1 MAAVDYFLQ
10 ITGVAGESA
19 DAKHKG
25 WIDVDSWSWGEN
37 LPVPPAGGGGGGG
50 AGKVQFQDLHFVSR
64 VSKASPRLF
73 LACATGQH
81 FKEAKL
87 VGRKAGKSQQDF
99 LTFTF
104 MDVLVTGYQTGGSEG
119 GDVLP
124 GDQVSLNFAKIKFEY
139 RAHKADGTL
148 DPPISAGY
156 DVKSNKQL

>member
-10 ITGVAGESA
+10 ISGVAGEST

-37 LPVPPAGGGGGGG
+37 RPVSPAVGGGGG

-64 VSKASPRLF
+64 VSKASPKLF
-73 LACATGQH
+73 LACATGEH
-81 FKEAKL
+81 FKEARL
-87 VGRKAGKSQQDF
+87 VGRKAGKSQQEF

-104 MDVLVTGYQTGGSEG
+104 VDVLVTAYQAGGAEG
-119 GDVLP
+119 GDVQP

-139 RAHKADGTL
+139 RAQKADGSL
-148 DPPISAGY
+148 DPPITAGF
-156 DVKSNKQL
+156 DVKSNKLL